1 MDIESF
7 VSELS
12 KLRTASTFL
21 NLHKYC
27 NEAGEI
33 ADYNIIFHMSYE
45 NALKRSIAILEAL
58 VPDSDLQALAKHEL
72 LSSYHTSIANIKET
86 PIEEIDDAYTRFF
99 DADGSYIKGVKLHT
113 KTSQLHLYGLV
124 HQKRVITPGTYKKV
138 NSRPLTIEKNKL
150 TRTVPVGK
158 FRQFRILPGQVEMI
172 KVEGIHLLPPEN

>member
-45 NALKRSIAILEAL
+45 NALKRSVAILEAL

-72 LSSYHTSIANIKET
+72 LASYHTSLTKMSET
-86 PIEEIDDAYTRFF
+86 PIEEIDDVLRRA
-99 DADGSYIKGVKLHT
+99 
-113 KTSQLHLYGLV
+113 
-124 HQKRVITPGTYKKV
+124 
-138 NSRPLTIEKNKL
+138 
-150 TRTVPVGK
+150 
-158 FRQFRILPGQVEMI
+158 
-172 KVEGIHLLPPEN
+172 